1 MSSLESE
8 VRAVVDQLV
17 RGDYDGV
24 EQRSDGN
31 RLSAAELEKAV
42 AEYGRKLTQ
51 PGSGWWDTVD
61 VDPVGDGDDE
71 FYVAA
76 PLWTE
81 EEGRSDLTLELSV
94 AKKES
99 GDYAIEVDDL
109 HVL

>member
-1 MSSLESE
+1 MSSIKSE
-8 VRAVVDQLV
+8 VSDVVDMLV
-17 RGDYDGV
+17 RGDYDAVV
-24 EQRSDGN
+24 ERSNGE
-31 RLSAAELEKAV
+31 RLTAAELEQAI
-42 AEYGRKLTQ
+42 ADYGRTLQK

-61 VDPVGDGDDE
+61 VTPVGDGDDE

-94 AKKES
+94 AKTDS
-99 GDYAIEVDDL
+99 GDYSIEVDDL